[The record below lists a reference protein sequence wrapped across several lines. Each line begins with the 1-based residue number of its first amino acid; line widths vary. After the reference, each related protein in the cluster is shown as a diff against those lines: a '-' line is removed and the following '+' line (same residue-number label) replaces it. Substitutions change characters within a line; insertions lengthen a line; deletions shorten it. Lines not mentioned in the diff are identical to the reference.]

1 MNRRPSCQAR
11 WARETCPCQLG
22 PTYRIPAERETR
34 CPNNLRRARS
44 VLVITVITSFQLP
57 APLAREEARSLF
69 LRAAGA
75 AILAAR
81 QPRANR
87 GRAAIQPRPSLD
99 RAEPNRNKLVRTAPN
114 RDRSVLALRSNRA

>member
-1 MNRRPSCQAR
+1 
-11 WARETCPCQLG
+11 
-22 PTYRIPAERETR
+22 
-34 CPNNLRRARS
+34 RRAKASKGEQR
-44 VLVITVITSFQLP
+44 
-57 APLAREEARSLF
+57 
-69 LRAAGA
+69 RAKASKGEQRRAKASKGEGA

>member
-1 MNRRPSCQAR
+1 MWAASRPASAG
-11 WARETCPCQLG
+11 RERAKASKGEQ
-22 PTYRIPAERETR
+22 
-34 CPNNLRRARS
+34 RRAKAS
-44 VLVITVITSFQLP
+44 KG
-57 APLAREEARSLF
+57 E
-69 LRAAGA
+69 GA

>member
-1 MNRRPSCQAR
+1 M
-11 WARETCPCQLG
+11 T
-22 PTYRIPAERETR
+22 PAAEAVRTT
-34 CPNNLRRARS
+34 RRAAR
-44 VLVITVITSFQLP
+44 VGRL
-57 APLAREEARSLF
+57 APGVGRARASKGEQR
-69 LRAAGA
+69 RAKASKGEGA

>member
-1 MNRRPSCQAR
+1 M
-11 WARETCPCQLG
+11 T
-22 PTYRIPAERETR
+22 PAAEAVRTT
-34 CPNNLRRARS
+34 RRAAR
-44 VLVITVITSFQLP
+44 VGRL
-57 APLAREEARSLF
+57 APGVGRARASKGEQR
-69 LRAAGA
+69 RAKASKGEQRRAKASKGEGA
-75 AILAAR
+75 VILAAR

>member
-1 MNRRPSCQAR
+1 MWAASRPASAG
-11 WARETCPCQLG
+11 RERAKASKGEQ
-22 PTYRIPAERETR
+22 
-34 CPNNLRRARS
+34 RRAKAS
-44 VLVITVITSFQLP
+44 KG
-57 APLAREEARSLF
+57 E
-69 LRAAGA
+69 GA

-87 GRAAIQPRPSLD
+87 GRAAIHPRPSLD

>member
-1 MNRRPSCQAR
+1 M
-11 WARETCPCQLG
+11 T
-22 PTYRIPAERETR
+22 PAAEAVRTT
-34 CPNNLRRARS
+34 RRAAR
-44 VLVITVITSFQLP
+44 VGRL
-57 APLAREEARSLF
+57 APGVGRARASKGEQR
-69 LRAAGA
+69 RAKASKGEQRRAKASKGEGA

>member
-1 MNRRPSCQAR
+1 M
-11 WARETCPCQLG
+11 T
-22 PTYRIPAERETR
+22 PAAEAVRTT
-34 CPNNLRRARS
+34 RRAAR
-44 VLVITVITSFQLP
+44 VGRL
-57 APLAREEARSLF
+57 APGVGRARASKGEQR
-69 LRAAGA
+69 RAKASKGEQRRAKASKGEQRRAKASKGEGA